1 MADAIIAQTETE
13 YEIRVSRGAVRFIV
27 RAANI
32 NDAVAAPD
40 RCPGVATNAVD
51 LLIVIPAAVAGV
63 GLTPK
68 EPNGR
73 AIRAAGDPTPGA
85 TSVVRPHCVPR
96 ETREVACVGIRIPGD
111 NEPSPHFVG
120 YKTRVL
126 RSRLRLGVID

>member
-73 AIRAAGDPTPGA
+73 AVRAAGDPAPGA

-96 ETREVACVGIRIPGD
+96 ETREVACVGTRISGD
-111 NEPSPHFVG
+111 IEPSPRSFVG
-120 YKTRVL
+120 HKRCV
-126 RSRLRLGVID
+126 RLR